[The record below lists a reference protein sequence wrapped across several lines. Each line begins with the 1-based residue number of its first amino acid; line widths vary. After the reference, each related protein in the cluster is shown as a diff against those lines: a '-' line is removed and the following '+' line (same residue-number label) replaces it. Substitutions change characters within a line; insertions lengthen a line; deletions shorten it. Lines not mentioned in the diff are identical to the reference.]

1 MNGRLM
7 GRGNRQLMG
16 VDTLWI
22 GENGR
27 PQVRGD
33 CGEHVMV
40 LIRSANGACPTT
52 SSIGWKG

>member
-27 PQVRGD
+27 PPKCVGIV
-33 CGEHVMV
+33 ESM
-40 LIRSANGACPTT
+40 
-52 SSIGWKG
+52 